1 MYVIWAIHFAHMGTI
16 ARGWFAADDDTKRIG
31 KILPEAFLLGK
42 KQSTAY
48 IHTEKRYNNTEGHSC
63 CVVWRYR
70 YEERT
75 VVTRHTHGS
84 TAVTYPCVFVFSC
97 MYVWIS
103 PFAFWVFGRKQHMLS
118 S

>member
-48 IHTEKRYNNTEGHSC
+48 ILQRKDITIQRGTHVAWFGDIGTKREPS
-63 CVVWRYR
+63 
-70 YEERT
+70 
-75 VVTRHTHGS
+75 
-84 TAVTYPCVFVFSC
+84 
-97 MYVWIS
+97 
-103 PFAFWVFGRKQHMLS
+103 
-118 S
+118 